1 MMRVQPVG
9 LAVRVGEHLLL
20 QLEQHAAAQRRANSS
35 SGSADRYRLMPHA
48 RMTIS
53 SLFFVSRPIV
63 TSVAT
68 SAAIGMM

>member
-1 MMRVQPVG
+1 MIAFSRC
-9 LAVRVGEHLLL
+9 ASRFDS
-20 QLEQHAAAQRRANSS
+20 ANTCSCSSNSTPLNTAPKIS

-48 RMTIS
+48 RITIS
-53 SLFFVSRPIV
+53 SLFFVSSPIV

>member
-1 MMRVQPVG
+1 MI
-9 LAVRVGEHLLL
+9 AF
-20 QLEQHAAAQRRANSS
+20 RRCASRLDSASTCSCSSKSRPLKISPKSS

-48 RMTIS
+48 RMTMS

-63 TSVAT
+63 TSVET